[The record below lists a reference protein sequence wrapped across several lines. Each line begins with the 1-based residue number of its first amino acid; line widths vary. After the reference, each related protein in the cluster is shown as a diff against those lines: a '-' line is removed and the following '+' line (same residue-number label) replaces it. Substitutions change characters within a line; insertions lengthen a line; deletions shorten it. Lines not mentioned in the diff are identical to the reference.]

1 MTQSDIQIGVDDKA
15 FDVSAI
21 VATIRERARQKME
34 AGEYSDPRIA
44 QAERHNLANLVNADE
59 FFDYYIECMRET
71 AQVDINDFEIKERR
85 QRFNGL
91 LVLFKRIV
99 WNLLKYY
106 TYRLWSQ
113 QNQVNAMLLS
123 ATEELNRKYQ
133 ARIAKLEARIDALE
147 KKS

>member
-1 MTQSDIQIGVDDKA
+1 MTLIYSRICRK
-15 FDVSAI
+15 
-21 VATIRERARQKME
+21 TIEIFIPVNIPYP
-34 AGEYSDPRIA
+34 YS
-44 QAERHNLANLVNADE
+44 LC

-91 LVLFKRIV
+91 LILFKRIV

-113 QNQVNAMLLS
+113 QNQVNGLLLS
-123 ATEELNRKYQ
+123 AVDAAQSRDRQKIRELEERL
-133 ARIAKLEARIDALE
+133 ARLESGQPKGSR
-147 KKS
+147 